1 MTTTIYLETGEA
13 VQMTDA
19 QRLEYAKT
27 GVWAPPVAAPT
38 PLAPPSTNIYNPLP
52 PIYGPSVS
60 PIVTP
65 ATPPIIKPQPR
76 PAIPTGGVNKVTIPE
91 TGVGGGITW
100 TPTEPS
106 KVLNQLNLQ
115 IDDLNK
121 RVSSL
126 DQEQTNFG
134 NRWKSYIS
142 GDFFTGSDAQWAKY
156 KKEADA
162 LNIKVD
168 RLNQE
173 GSTLDKKQ
181 KAVVESSFIVLPD
194 GALESKDAAQLRARY
209 SSFIDDKGVIDLVAL
224 VDQNKD
230 ANLNT
235 VASDLNKLDYKVSAN
250 ELQETRNFLK
260 EHIKLS
266 GNTYINKDD
275 FNKMNAVQQASF
287 TELGIDAFNVQ
298 QDKIQETLDAGY
310 KTRAAFGPEGY
321 DLYRYLG
328 DQQLEL
334 QRNKQDFSKDA
345 LAKIALLAGF
355 SEKDVNDTLSNL
367 RFYNQRV
374 NEPSTPEPPRYQ
386 DIPTL
391 KLTNAEKDFLVQQ
404 YYPEKLSEWDK
415 LRPKYKYEQ
424 SMYRV
429 TPEQQASKAQDTSLP
444 VTPSTMLGIG
454 SISTAVVASPLI
466 VPAILV
472 LGGYTAYRA
481 IQAVKDFR
489 ANNGRDMTAKDA
501 AFEIQNKKPF
511 QEAVRPT
518 DIEIKG
524 EAYEYVQISSSLPP
538 VKLSSVIA
546 AHQEVFRLEKPYPTI
561 IADNWPH
568 AWEDLIDSVGFDPS
582 IMISASATTAAAES
596 PVVKEAEDI
605 AMKAWQNYDKAP
617 NTAIGKTKEWLIE
630 YREWQKKKAALYS
643 KRSVITAIPK
653 PMAVATPETLEM
665 EPAKPS
671 TKHHGKAE
679 TIYLTDLIAKG
690 ATQTAIKAAKK
701 AWNKAKQKGLT
712 DLQAKYAAQD
722 AVKEANQTANLAQ
735 TRTLGQTLTQ
745 TQTRTGTRTATQ
757 TRTNTKTRVL
767 ENTRTQT
774 RVRTR
779 TRVRTL
785 PSDDE
790 LQIERVEGI
799 PSNAGVISYE
809 DGIVSVK
816 ISPPYRPGT
825 ADISFEHLKV
835 HRKGKGSQEATL
847 KVTGG
852 RAPRFIQL
860 SRGVDQV
867 GITKGKRMT
876 HSRQNIQRGPG
887 VMDSRGRV
895 HKQRRGSVI

>member
-1 MTTTIYLETGEA
+1 MANMVTVPGVMGQMSEA
-13 VQMTDA
+13 T
-19 QRLEYAKT
+19 AKAAGYT
-27 GVWAPPVAAPT
+27 NYTVIVAPPPAPVV
-38 PLAPPSTNIYNPLP
+38 APPPPEGSIAWYEEQGVPL
-52 PIYGPSVS
+52 
-60 PIVTP
+60 T
-65 ATPPIIKPQPR
+65 
-76 PAIPTGGVNKVTIPE
+76 TGGVLTQAQVAASVDPASNPSLALEAANSGIKNLNEQVAVHEKEQAAFDNQWKPYIEDDEFTGDDAQFDDYVTQQ
-91 TGVGGGITW
+91 
-100 TPTEPS
+100 
-106 KVLNQLNLQ
+106 NA
-115 IDDLNK
+115 LNK
-121 RVSSL
+121 KAT
-126 DQEQTNFG
+126 Q
-134 NRWKSYIS
+134 
-142 GDFFTGSDAQWAKY
+142 
-156 KKEADA
+156 
-162 LNIKVD
+162 
-168 RLNQE
+168 LNQE
-173 GSTLDKKQ
+173 SEAVAKQQKKVVDEHFVTLKDGSLTAKIPQELT
-181 KAVVESSFIVLPD
+181 S
-194 GALESKDAAQLRARY
+194 RY
-209 SSFIDDKGVIDLVAL
+209 SDFINDKGVIDLVAL
-224 VDQNKD
+224 MDKSKD
-230 ANLNT
+230 ASLT
-235 VASDLNKLDYKVSAN
+235 SIASDLNRLGFKVTVS
-250 ELQETRNFLK
+250 ELQEIRNFQT
-260 EHIKLS
+260 EHVNVS
-266 GNTYINKDD
+266 GNTYINKKDIEG
-275 FNKMNAVQQASF
+275 MNEVQRAYLM
-287 TELGIDAFNVQ
+287 EMGIDAFNTKQ
-298 QDKIQETLDAGY
+298 NEIQSALDAGY
-310 KTRAAFGPEGY
+310 KTRVAFGPEGY

-334 QRNKQDFSKDA
+334 QRNKQDYSKDA

-355 SEKDVNDTLSNL
+355 SEKDVSETLSNL
-367 RFYNQRV
+367 RFYNQKV
-374 NEPSTPEPPRYQ
+374 DEPGTPEPPKYP

-671 TKHHGKAE
+671 TKHHGE
-679 TIYLTDLIAKG
+679 VLTIYLTDLIAKG
-690 ATQTAIKAAKK
+690 ATKTVVKAARK
-701 AWNKAKQKGLT
+701 AWNEAKNKGLN
-712 DLQAKYAAQD
+712 DVQALTAAQN
-722 AVKEANQTANLAQ
+722 AVKEATQTANQ
-735 TRTLGQTLTQ
+735 
-745 TQTRTGTRTATQ
+745 TGTRVLQETATKPQTKPAERTATKPATQ
-757 TRTNTKTRVL
+757 TRTRIGEQTRTL

-774 RVRTR
+774 RTK
-779 TRVRTL
+779 TKPL
-785 PSDDE
+785 PGGGDE
-790 LQIERVEGI
+790 LQIEHVEGI
-799 PSNAGVISYE
+799 PPNPGIVTYE
-809 DGIVSVK
+809 DGIVKV
-816 ISPPYRPGT
+816 ILSPPYREGT
-825 ADISFEHLKV
+825 EDVGFDRLKV
-835 HRKGKGSQEATL
+835 TRRGKGSQEATL
-847 KVTGG
+847 KVSGG
-852 RAPRFIQL
+852 QAPRLIQL
-860 SRGVDQV
+860 SRG
-867 GITKGKRMT
+867 ISKTTILKGKRMT
-876 HSRQNIQRGPG
+876 HTRQGYSGRGPG
-887 VMDSRGRV
+887 IIDSQGRV